1 MLVTLKEIFLSPFGR
16 VRFRDFFFA
25 DVITSIGTS
34 CGDIGISVFYVLNDN
49 YKHFNDKDYEPPNM

>member
-1 MLVTLKEIFLSPFGR
+1 VTLKEILISPFGR

-34 CGDIGISVFYVLNDN
+34 CGDIGISIFYIIHDN
-49 YKHFNDKDYEPPNM
+49 YEHYQDNKY